1 MQQNQEQQGGGTIPE
16 APKKNR
22 NSLFYLIK
30 HAPDHVI
37 SIDDNQI
44 MRLIKITGV
53 ILLCLLSLFVLVK
66 TINEVKAYPTI
77 GESNYSQYMI
87 TVTGKGEVPVSRD
100 VASLSFTSNGKGK
113 TASEAQSIA
122 AAANNKAIE
131 FLKTKGISEKDI
143 KTDSYNTF
151 PTYDQ
156 KVKPCAVEMTK
167 AEINTMIAPA
177 FAPIAPCNTYESVIT
192 GYETSQ
198 TVTIKIRDIQK
209 KPDLSGEIITGLGAA
224 GVQAGNLQLS
234 VDNPEQYK
242 AEARAIA
249 ISDARM
255 QAKQIAKSLGVRLG
269 DVVSFYENEPAY
281 PMYDGAMMSSARMEK
296 SISPEIPAG
305 ETDVVSNVSVTFE
318 IKQ

>member
-1 MQQNQEQQGGGTIPE
+1 MQQNQEQPGGGAMPE

-53 ILLCLLSLFVLVK
+53 ILLCLLSLFVMVK

-100 VASLSFTSNGKGK
+100 IATISFTSNGKGK
-113 TASEAQSIA
+113 TASEAQSVA
-122 AAANNKAIE
+122 ATANNKAIE
-131 FLKTKGISEKDI
+131 FLKTKGVSEKDI
-143 KTDSYNTF
+143 KTESYNTF

-156 KVKPCAVEMTK
+156 KVRPCIVES
-167 AEINTMIAPA
+167 ARGVETMVAPA
-177 FAPIAPCNTYESVIT
+177 IAPIAPCNTYESVIT

-198 TVTIKIRDIQK
+198 TVRITIRDIQK
-209 KPDLSGEIITGLGAA
+209 NPDLSGEIITGLGDA

-234 VDNPEQYK
+234 VDKPEQYK
-242 AEARAIA
+242 ANARAIA
-249 ISDARM
+249 IADARM

-269 DVVSFYENEPAY
+269 DVVSFYENESSEY
-281 PMYDGAMMSSARMEK
+281 PMYDRPMMAEMGMK
-296 SISPEIPAG
+296 SVSPEIPAG
-305 ETDVVSNVSVTFE
+305 ETDVTSNVSVTFE